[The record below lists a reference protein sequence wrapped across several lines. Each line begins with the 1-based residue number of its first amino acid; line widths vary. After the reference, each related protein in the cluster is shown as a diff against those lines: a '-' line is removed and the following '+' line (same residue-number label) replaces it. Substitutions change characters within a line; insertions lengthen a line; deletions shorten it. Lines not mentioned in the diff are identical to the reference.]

1 MEKSAS
7 CAVVVCSCDKYS
19 DLWDPYFE
27 LFKKFWADCP
37 YPVFLNTETKT
48 YKTDGLDIRVVNA
61 EKGKDD
67 WSSRL
72 IHAIKQTDAE
82 FILLTLDDHFL
93 LQPVDG
99 ARFGELV
106 EYMKKHP
113 KIAQMSFLTD
123 IYEKG
128 RLLNGVW
135 IKQKTSDVIRVT
147 ASTALWRRDR
157 LLALLREGEDA
168 WQFEGG
174 ASRRSMYDRH
184 EYYSY
189 EGKPDWPAPIIDC
202 AQHVYRGYG
211 VFRGKWLWNNEEFF
225 KENGI
230 SVDFSVRGV
239 LTEDEFTKLREE
251 NIKKA
256 SEDWREDQTFLAD
269 LYRHTPTFI
278 LKAASRIKRIFIKR
292 S

>member
-1 MEKSAS
+1 MNHRQRVRAVMHYEKIDRMPCVAFGYWTET
-7 CAVVVCSCDKYS
+7 VDK
-19 DLWDPYFE
+19 
-27 LFKKFWADCP
+27 WADEGHISRETAELCVSGGERIEEALLA
-37 YPVFLNTETKT
+37 PVELRAFRET
-48 YKTDGLDIRVVNA
+48 
-61 EKGKDD
+61 
-67 WSSRL
+67 
-72 IHAIKQTDAE
+72 
-82 FILLTLDDHFL
+82 
-93 LQPVDG
+93 
-99 ARFGELV
+99 GE
-106 EYMKKHP
+106 
-113 KIAQMSFLTD
+113 
-123 IYEKG
+123 
-128 RLLNGVW
+128 
-135 IKQKTSDVIRVT
+135 

-256 SEDWREDQTFLAD
+256 CEQISKTTD
-269 LYRHTPTFI
+269 
-278 LKAASRIKRIFIKR
+278 
-292 S
+292 